1 MATTT
6 PFYGWSVP
14 TSTDLVKDGAS
25 AIEILGD
32 SIDASMNTALGTKK
46 AGMVLINTTTFSAV
60 ASQSFNNVFS
70 STYENYYAIL
80 RVTASA
86 DTAGS
91 LRFRVGGADNS
102 TSNYNRQTLTAASTT
117 VSATSTSS
125 QTSYSLG
132 TVVSTEETFELF
144 FFRPQ
149 LTSKTVFG
157 FRRWKDTSNEI
168 QIVEGF
174 FNATTVFDGFTL
186 LPTSP
191 QTLSGVISIYGYNI

>member
-191 QTLSGVISIYGYNI
+191 QTLSGVVSIYGYNI

>member
-157 FRRWKDTSNEI
+157 FRRWKDTTNEI

-191 QTLSGVISIYGYNI
+191 QTLSGVVSIYGYNI

>member
-6 PFYGWSVP
+6 PFYGWRVP

-157 FRRWKDTSNEI
+157 FRRWKDTTNEI

-191 QTLSGVISIYGYNI
+191 QTLSGVVSIYGYNI

>member
-157 FRRWKDTSNEI
+157 FRRWKDTTNEI